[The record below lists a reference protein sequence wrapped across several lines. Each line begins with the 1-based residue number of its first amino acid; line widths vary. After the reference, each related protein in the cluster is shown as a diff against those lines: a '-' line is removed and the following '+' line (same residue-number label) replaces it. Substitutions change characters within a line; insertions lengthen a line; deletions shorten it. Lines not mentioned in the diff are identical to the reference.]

1 MYGSWKLAR
10 VSPIFKKDD
19 PTDPGNYPPVSLLSV
34 PSKLLESEINTAI
47 VNLVTSNN
55 LITLNQWAYRK
66 GHSTELLLIHL
77 TEKWRRFVDSGLKVA
92 VAFVDF
98 KKAFDS
104 I

>member
-1 MYGSWKLAR
+1 METNKG
-10 VSPIFKKDD
+10 VSYFQKR
-19 PTDPGNYPPVSLLSV
+19 TTAPVSLLSV

-47 VNLVTSNN
+47 VDQVTSNN
-55 LITLNQWAYRK
+55 LITPSQWAYRK

-77 TEKWRRFVDSGLKVA
+77 AEKWRRFVDSGLKVA

-104 I
+104 VSHSHLL